1 MHEYTIVQALFEQ
14 VEKAARGYAEPRVTE
29 VRVRIGELA
38 GVETALLRK
47 AYDTFREGTL
57 CGGAALVI
65 EPAAARWEC
74 PYCSSDLT
82 RRPFLSCD
90 RCNRPGKLVDG
101 DQILLERVEMEVA

>member
-1 MHEYTIVQALFEQ
+1 MTDAWPAPE
-14 VEKAARGYAEPRVTE
+14 RPRAHNTRRTGWDDLPAE